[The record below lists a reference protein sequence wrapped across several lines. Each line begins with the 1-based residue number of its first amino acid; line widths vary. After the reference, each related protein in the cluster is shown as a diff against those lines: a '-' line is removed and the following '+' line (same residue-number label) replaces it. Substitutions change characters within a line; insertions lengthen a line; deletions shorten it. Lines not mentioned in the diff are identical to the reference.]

1 MFLLFS
7 EEKLHFPHITLIIS
21 KLYLIAPIVFISNWQ
36 ASNYTCATAWT
47 DKSNSLVTLVYYPGY
62 TSATG

>member
-7 EEKLHFPHITLIIS
+7 EEKLHFPYITLIIS
-21 KLYLIAPIVFISNWQ
+21 ELPLITPVIFISNWQ
-36 ASNYTCATAWT
+36 VSNYTCATVWT
-47 DKSNSLVTLVYYPGY
+47 DKCNSLVTLVYYPGY